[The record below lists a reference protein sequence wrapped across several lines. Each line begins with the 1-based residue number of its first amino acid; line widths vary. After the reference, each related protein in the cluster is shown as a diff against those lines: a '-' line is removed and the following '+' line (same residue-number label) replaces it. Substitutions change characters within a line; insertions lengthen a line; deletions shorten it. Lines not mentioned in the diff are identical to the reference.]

1 MIIGANLDEG
11 LLDTVNLL
19 LNPALYDQLRRGWA
33 VAGPVMLFGKRWVE
47 CMNKH
52 LCKYLDSESE
62 VLSKYLDK
70 SKLRAAIRT

>member
-52 LCKYLDSESE
+52 LN
-62 VLSKYLDK
+62 
-70 SKLRAAIRT
+70 I